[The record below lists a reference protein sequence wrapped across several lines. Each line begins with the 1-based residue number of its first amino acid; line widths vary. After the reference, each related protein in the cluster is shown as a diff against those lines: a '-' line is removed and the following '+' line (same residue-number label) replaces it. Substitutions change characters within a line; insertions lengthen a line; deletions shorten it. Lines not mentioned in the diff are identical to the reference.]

1 MKKCIIFASLLA
13 AINGQG
19 TNDAAVVSQQAL
31 PSFVGTFLTA
41 PEMLSCSANDTA
53 TCDAIGFAC
62 MEMVCTPSCTEA
74 ANCTDFGSG
83 TGLNACSPDGACYF
97 DPAGTCTSDDD
108 CPSVIGFT
116 CDTTDGSC
124 VQPDGCLNDDDCT
137 SPGLGKCTPDP
148 ANAGVGLCVQEDCA
162 ETADCISDGYV
173 CAPFGYCVPGC
184 VGNEVL
190 CTDQAFV
197 CDADSGLCT
206 LGCTLDE
213 DCSGFTNACVSGT
226 CQPTCVADADCTDL
240 GIPGATC
247 NTDAG
252 LCVPSQTTLPQD
264 TRCDTDADCSQ
275 LTLTPDCNTQ
285 TNTCYP
291 GCTTSSEC
299 QDEYGLPDTFVCKT
313 EDGVKTCA
321 PDENVGGS
329 CSSDSGCE
337 DGYRCIPPIGTG
349 VCVPQC
355 DTDDDCTALGFNSPC
370 VSTTFGTS
378 PLTVTVKYCNL
389 AEALSTTSTEAPVE
403 TTEDEGD
410 MGTTGTTDDDEDP
423 GDAANYIALWSVCA
437 AVIVSYLFV

>member
-1 MKKCIIFASLLA
+1 MKKCIVFASLLA

-53 TCDAIGFAC
+53 TCDAIGFSC
-62 MEMVCTPSCTEA
+62 MEMVCTPTCTTVDDCA
-74 ANCTDFGSG
+74 AYG
-83 TGLNACSPDGACYF
+83 TGTGFNACNDGACAV
-97 DPAGTCTSDDD
+97 DPTATCTSDDD

-124 VQPDGCLNDDDCT
+124 VQPEGCLNDDECT